1 MVLTSSPFA
10 GALEVGTDSLD
21 ERQGSPSTGTGT
33 IMDRRPTRVPER
45 KECTVPTGKVK
56 FFDAERG
63 FGFIGGDD
71 GVEVFLHASALPEDV
86 PAPRP
91 GTRVEY
97 GVADGRK
104 GPQAL
109 SVRVLR
115 DAPSVSRAQRRK
127 PQAMVPVVE
136 DLIKMLDHS
145 SNALRRGKYPENSH
159 QVAKVLRAVAEDF
172 DA

>member
-1 MVLTSSPFA
+1 M
-10 GALEVGTDSLD
+10 
-21 ERQGSPSTGTGT
+21 
-33 IMDRRPTRVPER
+33 
-45 KECTVPTGKVK
+45 PTGKVK

-86 PAPRP
+86 PAPKP

-97 GVADGRK
+97 GIADGRK

-109 SVRVLR
+109 SVHIL
-115 DAPSVSRAQRRK
+115 APKKSALSARRRK
-127 PQAMVPVVE
+127 PQAMVPVIE
-136 DLIKMLDHS
+136 DLIKLLDAS
-145 SNALRRGKYPENSH
+145 SAGLRAGRYPENSV

>member
-1 MVLTSSPFA
+1 M
-10 GALEVGTDSLD
+10 
-21 ERQGSPSTGTGT
+21 
-33 IMDRRPTRVPER
+33 
-45 KECTVPTGKVK
+45 PTGKVK

-71 GVEVFLHASALPEDV
+71 GVEVFLHASALPADA
-86 PAPRP
+86 PAPKP

-109 SVRVLR
+109 SVRVMTQ
-115 DAPSVSRAQRRK
+115 APSVAKSRRRK
-127 PQAMVPVVE
+127 PESMVPVVE
-136 DLIKMLDHS
+136 DLIKLLDAS
-145 SNALRRGKYPENSH
+145 SNSLRRGKYPDNA
-159 QVAKVLRAVAEDF
+159 QKIAQVLRVVAEDF

>member
-1 MVLTSSPFA
+1 M
-10 GALEVGTDSLD
+10 
-21 ERQGSPSTGTGT
+21 
-33 IMDRRPTRVPER
+33 
-45 KECTVPTGKVK
+45 PTGKVK

-71 GVEVFLHASALPEDV
+71 GVEVFLHASALPADV
-86 PAPRP
+86 TALKQ

-109 SVRVLR
+109 SVRVLAQ
-115 DAPSVSRAQRRK
+115 APSVAKSRRRK
-127 PQAMVPVVE
+127 PESMIGVVE
-136 DLIKMLDHS
+136 DLIKVLDRS
-145 SNALRRGKYPENSH
+145 SDSLRHGKYPDN
-159 QVAKVLRAVAEDF
+159 AKKIAQMLRAVAEDF

>member
-1 MVLTSSPFA
+1 M
-10 GALEVGTDSLD
+10 
-21 ERQGSPSTGTGT
+21 
-33 IMDRRPTRVPER
+33 
-45 KECTVPTGKVK
+45 PTGKVK

-71 GVEVFLHASALPEDV
+71 GVEVFLHASALPEGA
-86 PAPRP
+86 PAPKP

-109 SVRVLR
+109 SVRVLSE
-115 DAPSVSRAQRRK
+115 APSVVRNQRRK

-136 DLIKMLDHS
+136 DLIKLLDSS
-145 SNALRRGKYPENSH
+145 SNSLRRGKYPENAH
-159 QVAKVLRAVAEDF
+159 QIAKVLKVVAEDF

>member
-1 MVLTSSPFA
+1 MA
-10 GALEVGTDSLD
+10 
-21 ERQGSPSTGTGT
+21 
-33 IMDRRPTRVPER
+33 
-45 KECTVPTGKVK
+45 VPTGKVK
-56 FFDAERG
+56 FFDADKG

-86 PAPRP
+86 PAPRA

-109 SVRVLR
+109 SVRIL
-115 DAPSVSRAQRRK
+115 PKLQSVAQGRRRK
-127 PQAMVPVVE
+127 PETMIPVVE
-136 DLIKMLDHS
+136 DLIKLLDAS
-145 SNALRRGKYPENSH
+145 SVSLRRGKYPDNS
-159 QVAKVLRAVAEDF
+159 AKIAKLLRAVAEDF

>member
-1 MVLTSSPFA
+1 M
-10 GALEVGTDSLD
+10 
-21 ERQGSPSTGTGT
+21 
-33 IMDRRPTRVPER
+33 
-45 KECTVPTGKVK
+45 PTGKVK

-71 GVEVFLHASALPEDV
+71 GVEVFLHASALPEDA
-86 PAPRP
+86 PAPKA

-109 SVRVLR
+109 SVRVLPQKR
-115 DAPSVSRAQRRK
+115 SVSAARRRK

-136 DLIKMLDHS
+136 DLIKLLDAS
-145 SNALRRGKYPENSH
+145 SEGLRAGRYPENSA
-159 QVAKVLRAVAEDF
+159 QIAKVLRAVAEDF

>member
-1 MVLTSSPFA
+1 M
-10 GALEVGTDSLD
+10 
-21 ERQGSPSTGTGT
+21 
-33 IMDRRPTRVPER
+33 
-45 KECTVPTGKVK
+45 PTGKVK
-56 FFDAERG
+56 FFDTERG

-86 PAPRP
+86 DALKP

-109 SVRVLR
+109 SVRVI
-115 DAPSVSRAQRRK
+115 APKQSTASARRRK
-127 PQAMVPVVE
+127 PQAMVPVIE
-136 DLIKMLDHS
+136 DLIKLLDAS
-145 SNALRRGKYPENSH
+145 STGLRAGRYPENSA